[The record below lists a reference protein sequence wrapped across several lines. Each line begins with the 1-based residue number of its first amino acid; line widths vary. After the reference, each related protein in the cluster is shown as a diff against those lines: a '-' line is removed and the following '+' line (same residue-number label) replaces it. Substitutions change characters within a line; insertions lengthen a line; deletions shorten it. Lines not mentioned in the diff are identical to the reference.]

1 MSIYH
6 NVDKVAIFFP
16 PVCYIKLISLYIL
29 LNSNI
34 AVWKEV
40 NTRASSRIQQV
51 GKPVDRFRATW
62 IKIIPRYFLIYLC
75 NFYIIRY
82 TNFKKN
88 LKRKNKVNKQVN
100 KNRKSF
106 ASVKE
111 REKKNR
117 SRRCVAL
124 KRSVETQRFVVSLTY
139 STVKNSF
146 VQLHGAYQS
155 ASGCNFT
162 RCSGARTCKVEIV
175 EHAARSY
182 PVPPRC
188 KKNDRHNGVNLFI
201 WLTTNLSSD
210 SFADGFA
217 RFRET
222 IAFRSRAHRLRLR
235 FIFIRSINKPAKLFY
250 RRFFI
255 E

>member
-88 LKRKNKVNKQVN
+88 LERKNKVNKQVN

-111 REKKNR
+111 REKKKID
-117 SRRCVAL
+117 VD
-124 KRSVETQRFVVSLTY
+124 
-139 STVKNSF
+139 
-146 VQLHGAYQS
+146 
-155 ASGCNFT
+155 
-162 RCSGARTCKVEIV
+162 
-175 EHAARSY
+175 AA
-182 PVPPRC
+182 
-188 KKNDRHNGVNLFI
+188 
-201 WLTTNLSSD
+201 
-210 SFADGFA
+210 
-217 RFRET
+217 
-222 IAFRSRAHRLRLR
+222 
-235 FIFIRSINKPAKLFY
+235 
-250 RRFFI
+250 
-255 E
+255 